1 MLASALAHAKRSKL
15 VLKNRAAVLEACRVA
30 ATRRMPKPVILLAV
44 GTSELGRQI
53 IATTRRDPTVLVMP
67 EAELLL
73 SFVQSRPQFFNRLL
87 GLFAEQKHVDGRLR
101 VLVCAEGGVELS
113 LWSDQLQPLEG

>member
-1 MLASALAHAKRSKL
+1 MIASALVHAKRSKL
-15 VLKNRAAVLEACRVA
+15 VLQQRQAVLEAVRVA
-30 ATRRMPKPVILLAV
+30 AKRRMPKPVVMLAA
-44 GTSELGRQI
+44 GTSDLGRQI

-87 GLFAEQKHVDGRLR
+87 GLFAEGQHVDGRIR

-113 LWSDQLQPLEG
+113 LWSDQLQPLQG